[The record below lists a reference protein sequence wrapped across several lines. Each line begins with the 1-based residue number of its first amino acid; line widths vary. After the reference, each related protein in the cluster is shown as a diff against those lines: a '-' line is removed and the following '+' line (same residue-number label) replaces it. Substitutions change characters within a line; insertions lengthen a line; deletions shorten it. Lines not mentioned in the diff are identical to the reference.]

1 MGENIK
7 IVGKIGQFTQTRT
20 DEPKLDM
27 TIGLWHQTIPNGSW
41 DVGTYDV
48 LLNGTNNNGLGFKSY
63 ANDYVNYVKNIIEI
77 GKSKGI
83 NQGEFYFLVGDPSKD
98 PFKYLSTNPFGS
110 NNRPIINQYLINN
123 LAEAGVKKFGLIV
136 GDPGTAWNWKS
147 KKYPNNKIIKDKTQI
162 NGLTINQDVYIEK
175 VFKLILEL
183 NDELEENY
191 KTNNIDKNKRLYIQ
205 NIGFDNESFGKI
217 YERQGV
223 DNNGN
228 CPKGGNKIITP
239 SNIINYLWDNYFTKD
254 KEWYIK
260 DHQWGF
266 TGQSPPLIATC
277 KADLNNKS
285 PIPNSS
291 RDYAFIEYYNVFGDA
306 SAIRTFDHPCFIPR
320 NEPLWVSDVNSYYNN
335 GRDARGDPG
344 PINPT
349 NASDNGQFNS
359 YYGLNTPLRRLKAI
373 YPRYK
378 PDDLVVSGKT
388 EIFANIYKGNK
399 PTIFEIITGNN
410 INTME
415 YPLTKYNDITEITG
429 SVNYNTYIKN
439 IYGIMNQYKQSI
451 SNNSITPKTEYGN
464 WRQLAV
470 DYNKMDQ
477 NTPYKDVSDNTRWML
492 SIENY
497 SSAFGTIN
505 KEGVKQLNSNNI
517 ITKFNKEYID
527 ISSDNSSIALK
538 YGSINPFELVN
549 NYYNLYHIQ
558 NSSGTFEA
566 FGGWELDQMMDLMI
580 YSYNTA
586 LDTKSKKVVK
596 NFMLYEF
603 NFAKIKHCDPNYADE
618 RIN

>member
-1 MGENIK
+1 MVDNIK

-27 TIGLWHQTIPNGSW
+27 TIGLWHQSIPKW
-41 DVGTYDV
+41 DFGTYDDY
-48 LLNGTNNNGLGFKSY
+48 LNNKLGFQKY
-63 ANDYVNYVKNIIEI
+63 ATDYVNYVKNIIEI

-83 NQGEFYFLVGDPSKD
+83 NQGEFYFLVGDPTTD

-110 NNRPIINQYLINN
+110 NNRPIINQYLINK

-136 GDPGTAWNWKS
+136 GDPGTAWSWVS
-147 KKYPNNKIIKDKTQI
+147 EKYPNNKIIKGETQI
-162 NGLTINQDVYIEK
+162 NGLTINQEVYIEK
-175 VFKLILEL
+175 LFKLISEL
-183 NDELEENY
+183 NDELEKNY
-191 KTNNIDKNKRLYIQ
+191 NTNNTDKNERLYIH

-223 DNNGN
+223 DKNGN
-228 CPKGGNKIITP
+228 CPSGSEQIITP
-239 SNIINYLWDNYFTKD
+239 SNIINYLWDNYFTID
-254 KEWYIK
+254 KEWYVK
-260 DHQWGF
+260 DHKWGIS
-266 TGQSPPLIATC
+266 GQSPPLMATC

-291 RDYAFIEYYNVFGDA
+291 RDYAFIEYYNVFGNA
-306 SAIRTFDHPCFIPR
+306 SAIRTFDHPCFIPQG

-335 GRDARGDPG
+335 GGDATGNPG
-344 PINPT
+344 HINPT

-359 YYGLNTPLRRLKAI
+359 YYGLNTPLRRLNAI
-373 YPRYK
+373 YPRYD
-378 PDDLVVSGKT
+378 PGDLVANGKT
-388 EIFANIYKGNK
+388 DIFKKIYEGNK
-399 PTIFEIITGNN
+399 PSIFEIITGAKN
-410 INTME
+410 ISTME
-415 YPLTKYNDITEITG
+415 YPLTKYNDITEITS
-429 SVNYNTYIKN
+429 SVNYNTYIEN
-439 IYGIMNQYKQSI
+439 IYGIMNQYKQTI
-451 SNNSITPKTEYGN
+451 SNNSITPKTDYGN
-464 WRQLAV
+464 WRQLAA

-505 KEGVKQLNSNNI
+505 KEGVKQLNSNNDNI

-603 NFAKIKHCDPNYADE
+603 NFAKVGHCNPNYADK